1 MSPTS
6 GRLKLLALL
15 VAVAIAA
22 AACGTAQDDNG
33 QGSGGGDDQPEGG
46 GTELLVEAH
55 DFRFEVEGATLPEPG
70 QDVTVQLENEGE
82 APHTFSSEEVDLDVE
97 ADPGADGEGTFTVP
111 DDGTV
116 DFQCNIHPQ
125 MKLSLTSGEAS
136 SAGSGGDDSS
146 EGSGDETED
155 ESKGDDYDY

>member
-15 VAVAIAA
+15 VAVALATV
-22 AACGTAQDDNG
+22 ACGSDPENTDGEAGED
-33 QGSGGGDDQPEGG
+33 SQPEGG
-46 GTELLVEAH
+46 GAELLVEAH
-55 DFRFEVEGATLPEPG
+55 DFRFEVAGATLPEPG
-70 QDVTVQLENEGE
+70 QDVTVRLENQGE

-116 DFQCNIHPQ
+116 DFQCNIHTQ
-125 MKLSLTSGEAS
+125 MTLTLTSGEAAS
-136 SAGSGGDDSS
+136 SGGDDSGGGS
-146 EGSGDETED
+146 ETEDETED